1 MKAKTEKHLKKVTP
15 VLFITFLGAVAL
27 ALFAWLMENIRFSST
42 ADKDDTSDTATTP
55 NTTASTSTTTTPTTT
70 TTNSEV
76 KSHVVSNVSFV
87 EGQLYAV
94 TFPSAW
100 KSEVYVVEMT
110 DETGAAVLAD
120 IPPTTRLATGFS
132 IMPTF
137 DATNITIR
145 VIALT

>member
-1 MKAKTEKHLKKVTP
+1 MKTEKHLKKVTP

-27 ALFAWLMENIRFSST
+27 ALFAWLMENIRISST
-42 ADKDDTSDTATTP
+42 ADKDDTSDTAATTP
-55 NTTASTSTTTTPTTT
+55 NTTASTSTPTTNPNTTPT
-70 TTNSEV
+70 NEV
-76 KSHVVSNVSFV
+76 KSHVVSNVSLV
-87 EGQLYAV
+87 AGQIYNV

-100 KSEVYVVEMT
+100 KSEVYVVEIS

-120 IPPTTRLATGFS
+120 IPPATRLATGFS

-137 DATNITIR
+137 DATNLTIR